1 VTGDK
6 ERWGPSIAVVLRA
19 VGPRPTLWMEAGAVT
34 FRLARSGWWHR
45 RPFLPLPGEDYWR
58 FRMETAFGGAG
69 EGVAGAAGAFAVAD
83 VVAYLRWCQ
92 RTRPRR
98 G

>member
-1 VTGDK
+1 MKADRQ
-6 ERWGPSIAVVLRA
+6 RWGPSIAVVLRA
-19 VGPRPTLWMEAGAVT
+19 VVPRPSLWWEAVAVT

-45 RPFLPLPGEDYWR
+45 RPFLPLPGEDYWG

-69 EGVAGAAGAFAVAD
+69 DGSAAVAGALSVDD